1 LVACNNLGAAEADD
15 ARGKSVTDDELTGP
29 KGPPPYLTIR
39 DLAAELVGVFDALR
53 FEPLFGKH
61 PGIVSVVGLMPGEHL
76 AGHEAMLLTLWRGS
90 DDGLVEDEDFKHGLW
105 LRISQLP
112 HGPGRHKGLDEG
124 KDDLGLDL
132 PEAASGDETLRK
144 GIRAMLTLLDAAI
157 QIHRT
162 QTDMDLTFQVLNQA
176 IEEGVEGSR
185 PGPDGAVFDEDSGL
199 VAELEQLCAE
209 SDLDAVEFGQ
219 YGPSGVGPLATRA
232 FLDLSDQPTLTVWSD
247 GSGFNWVDV
256 AGRVQRMDAT
266 ELVFPGADQDEAG
279 EVADLAEQLAEIHDA
294 ALIIF
299 EELDT
304 GEPGLAFDLLNAVAY
319 AAMNGVTETS
329 GPHGRPW
336 HRLADQFAEHC
347 RLGFLAGVM
356 LEESPL
362 GNLNIRATTIDPVTR
377 TTTDLQVYW
386 KQDEVDDVPE
396 HWLAVGTLT
405 GPAHDVDLD
414 YPELL
419 TGTPEASRDYILHAI
434 GHLHEMVHLA
444 GSVLEARTAE
454 TLAYLDLRKAGE
466 EVSEAVEH
474 EMVRTTLDDA
484 IAGLNGVARL
494 YTGAMPD

>member
-1 LVACNNLGAAEADD
+1 VA
-15 ARGKSVTDDELTGP
+15 DEEQREP
-29 KGPPPYLTIR
+29 KGPPPYLIIR
-39 DLAAELVGVFDALR
+39 DLAAELVGVFDGVR

-61 PGIVSVVGLMPGEHL
+61 PGIVSVAGQMPGEHL
-76 AGHEAMLLTLWRGS
+76 AGREAMLLTLWRGS
-90 DDGLVEDEDFKHGLW
+90 DDGLVEDENSRDGLW
-105 LRISQLP
+105 LRISRLP
-112 HGPGRHKGLDEG
+112 HGPGRHMALDED
-124 KDDLGLDL
+124 KADLGLDL

-144 GIRAMLTLLDAAI
+144 SIGAMRTLLDAAI

-162 QTDMDLTFQVLNQA
+162 QTDMELTFQVLNQA

-185 PGPDGAVFDEDSGL
+185 PGPDGATFDEDSGL

-219 YGPSGVGPLATRA
+219 YGPSDVGPLATRA
-232 FLDLSDQPTLTVWSD
+232 FLDLSDQLTLTVWSD
-247 GSGFNWVDV
+247 ESGFNWIDV
-256 AGRVQRMDAT
+256 AGKVQRMDAP
-266 ELVFPGADQDEAG
+266 ELVFPGADQDEAD

-304 GEPGLAFDLLNAVAY
+304 EEPGLAFDLLNAVAY
-319 AAMNGVTETS
+319 AAMNGVTDTS

-356 LEESPL
+356 VEESPL

-396 HWLAVGTLT
+396 HWLAVGTAT
-405 GPAHDVDLD
+405 GPAHDVDPE
-414 YPELL
+414 YPEMLA
-419 TGTPEASRDYILHAI
+419 GVPEQSRDHIRHAI
-434 GHLHEMVHLA
+434 GHLHAMVHLA
-444 GSVLEARTAE
+444 GSVLEARSME
-454 TLAYLDLRKAGE
+454 VDLFIDARQ
-466 EVSEAVEH
+466 AVEDVPESVRH
-474 EMVRTTLDDA
+474 EMARTAIDDA
-484 IAGLNGVARL
+484 IAGLNGIARL
-494 YTGAMPD
+494 YTGAMPS